1 MKKIIQLIL
10 PMLCFLLYS
19 NHANSQNIIY
29 SDTFTQ
35 GSGYAAGTSQ
45 WDNWG
50 TFRSALDTSTQT
62 LLRVTVRGTLD
73 QTGRTCTDRT
83 IVRRLAAALRN
94 ATTYNATC
102 GSFVWSVGNC
112 GSGPE
117 LNVNSASSICA
128 CNVGWSVRPQIN
140 AGNQNW
146 GGVNSNTCGGQ
157 TQRITVIFEK
167 PSKPNDMGVLGITTP
182 DLCNFTQTFDAR
194 MTNFGTTRVDSF
206 RLYWSINGVTQTPF
220 YVQSRL
226 RPNRDTTLRLITNMS
241 LTANTMYRFRVWTHR
256 PNNQTDSIAEND
268 TLRTSFFFLGNPLP
282 PTTTNFVQCGNG
294 FPRLRATPN
303 SSADSILWFDQST
316 GGNLLGVGRNIQ
328 GPYLTSNRTFF
339 AQSMKFGGTTNIG
352 LGYGGTSILS
362 AQANL
367 FNGYTFNVTATKSVL
382 VDSITVRLYWNYQN
396 TNLRVY
402 YKIGTHVGFQN
413 NANAWTLVNSGQVRY
428 FTQGGQFFGRLST
441 RSLLLQQGT
450 TYGFYV
456 TTDPT
461 VGSGNDLWAK
471 FGTTT
476 SSNADV
482 TITGG
487 AYWYG
492 LFAATGV
499 FTPYSGDFE
508 LMTKA
513 QCTNSTRTSLT
524 VTVKPR
530 PTGAE
535 LVTASPFQGQ
545 VKLGLP
551 SNPDIIEV
559 GKTLT
564 YQLNPPTGFVNAD
577 HNNTWVVNNIV
588 ARTRGGFIVPSTEY
602 TVVAP
607 GTSGPGTITYI
618 PKTQFLDSFI
628 TFSVNYSD
636 LGPHFCDSTVI
647 RTLVVASTPKPNF
660 KFPQSICLGEATF
673 FENTTTIHSGNNSFM
688 WYFDDGD
695 SSDLNS
701 PVHEYKQSGVYF
713 VKLVATS
720 FPWKVRKDTTI
731 VVEVGELPTV
741 GFRVNNKC
749 EGNAITFV
757 NTTFVANGALS
768 YKWNFGDGSPIV
780 STSSSATQSKTYPR
794 AGSYRVTLTA
804 DANGCVSSL
813 TKNAYVFAKPVSN
826 FIAPSSNVCELTE
839 AEFVNTSTISQGLK
853 GSLWNMGN
861 GYITTQNNVKYAYT
875 TAGTYNVKL
884 ISVSE
889 FECKDSIT
897 KQVRIVPTPRPNFA
911 GDQFCD
917 NKLTNFTN
925 TSVVAVPG
933 PVYNWTFSDGFTSQA
948 NNVIN
953 KAWAQNGPVTITL
966 KSKYTNSCE
975 SSITKTVDVLIQPKA
990 KFTVQDIC
998 SGESARFVNLTE
1010 GDKAGIQYLWD
1021 FGNGTDNTPA
1031 PVRLYTVPQTETF
1044 EVKLLATYPG
1054 GCTDTA
1060 KQFIT
1065 VSETPTCDFTTKD
1078 NGFMNLTFTPSNTS
1092 YTKYEWF
1099 FGEGGYSTTPV
1110 STYKFAYTGNFNVT
1124 MKATNSIGCECQITK
1139 RISANTSVNS
1149 LSKVNGISIYPNPNN
1164 GTFEIK
1170 HSANKAMKVE
1180 IYNVIGAK
1188 VYSQNSDLGALTVN
1202 LSGESSGVY
1211 LVKVTVDGITSVS
1224 KVTLA
1229 N

>member
-1 MKKIIQLIL
+1 
-10 PMLCFLLYS
+10 
-19 NHANSQNIIY
+19 
-29 SDTFTQ
+29 
-35 GSGYAAGTSQ
+35 
-45 WDNWG
+45 
-50 TFRSALDTSTQT
+50 
-62 LLRVTVRGTLD
+62 V
-73 QTGRTCTDRT
+73 
-83 IVRRLAAALRN
+83 
-94 ATTYNATC
+94 
-102 GSFVWSVGNC
+102 
-112 GSGPE
+112 
-117 LNVNSASSICA
+117 
-128 CNVGWSVRPQIN
+128 
-140 AGNQNW
+140 
-146 GGVNSNTCGGQ
+146 
-157 TQRITVIFEK
+157 
-167 PSKPNDMGVLGITTP
+167 
-182 DLCNFTQTFDAR
+182 
-194 MTNFGTTRVDSF
+194 
-206 RLYWSINGVTQTPF
+206 
-220 YVQSRL
+220 
-226 RPNRDTTLRLITNMS
+226 
-241 LTANTMYRFRVWTHR
+241 
-256 PNNQTDSIAEND
+256 
-268 TLRTSFFFLGNPLP
+268 
-282 PTTTNFVQCGNG
+282 
-294 FPRLRATPN
+294 
-303 SSADSILWFDQST
+303 
-316 GGNLLGVGRNIQ
+316 
-328 GPYLTSNRTFF
+328 
-339 AQSMKFGGTTNIG
+339 
-352 LGYGGTSILS
+352 
-362 AQANL
+362 
-367 FNGYTFNVTATKSVL
+367 
-382 VDSITVRLYWNYQN
+382 
-396 TNLRVY
+396 
-402 YKIGTHVGFQN
+402 
-413 NANAWTLVNSGQVRY
+413 
-428 FTQGGQFFGRLST
+428 
-441 RSLLLQQGT
+441 
-450 TYGFYV
+450 
-456 TTDPT
+456 
-461 VGSGNDLWAK
+461 
-471 FGTTT
+471 
-476 SSNADV
+476 
-482 TITGG
+482 
-487 AYWYG
+487 
-492 LFAATGV
+492 
-499 FTPYSGDFE
+499 
-508 LMTKA
+508 
-513 QCTNSTRTSLT
+513 
-524 VTVKPR
+524 
-530 PTGAE
+530 
-535 LVTASPFQGQ
+535 
-545 VKLGLP
+545 
-551 SNPDIIEV
+551 
-559 GKTLT
+559 
-564 YQLNPPTGFVNAD
+564 
-577 HNNTWVVNNIV
+577 
-588 ARTRGGFIVPSTEY
+588 
-602 TVVAP
+602 
-607 GTSGPGTITYI
+607 

-701 PVHEYKQSGVYF
+701 PVHEYKQAGVYY

-720 FPWKVRKDTTI
+720 FPWKVKKDTTI

-1078 NGFMNLTFTPSNTS
+1078 NGFMDLTFTPSNTS

-1110 STYKFAYTGNFNVT
+1110 SKYKFAYTGNFNVT

-1164 GTFEIK
+1164 GTFEVK

-1180 IYNVIGAK
+1180 VYNVIGAK

-1202 LSGESSGVY
+1202 LTGESSGVY